1 VSLIR
6 AENAIFVAAAE
17 QNLFPVY
24 SGDWLVYK
32 KSLVSETHLPTASE
46 NRHFGNKQ
54 ILFGGT
60 LLEKKYV
67 MIH

>member
-1 VSLIR
+1 MQFLLLLRNKI
-6 AENAIFVAAAE
+6 
-17 QNLFPVY
+17 LFLFI
-24 SGDWLVYK
+24 LVIGWYK
-32 KSLVSETHLPTASE
+32 KSLVSEAHLPTASE

>member
-1 VSLIR
+1 MSLIR

-46 NRHFGNKQ
+46 NRHFGN
-54 ILFGGT
+54 
-60 LLEKKYV
+60 
-67 MIH
+67 

>member
-24 SGDWLVYK
+24 SGDWLV
-32 KSLVSETHLPTASE
+32 
-46 NRHFGNKQ
+46 
-54 ILFGGT
+54 
-60 LLEKKYV
+60 
-67 MIH
+67 